1 MDAEAFVEAQ
11 VASLLTLD
19 GDGLGPGFGL
29 PPFFGEGAGAGE
41 DAYDYALEQFV
52 DAPTHAEVEE
62 MALRRALEESALLG
76 AQQGAQH
83 GAAEGLGNAERE
95 AWLAAEEER
104 ALAEAVAL
112 SLADALS
119 TALAEGSPRSVARYG
134 ARHGARHGAQHDAV
148 HDAQYEYEELPPGW
162 CAYSHQDERLYY
174 AHHESGVVQWEH
186 PNLERPL
193 QPPPPPTTTTG
204 AGASTSTTSDPA
216 AAAAADAEELMLR
229 EALEQ
234 SLLWGKAEEEAREE
248 GLVPD
253 FLRYET

>member
-41 DAYDYALEQFV
+41 DAYDYALEELV

-112 SLADALS
+112 SLADAPS
-119 TALAEGSPRSVARYG
+119 TALALAEGSPRSS

-162 CAYSHQDERLYY
+162 CAYSHPDERLYY

-193 QPPPPPTTTTG
+193 QPPPPTTTTTG

-216 AAAAADAEELMLR
+216 AAADADAEELMLR

>member
-1 MDAEAFVEAQ
+1 
-11 VASLLTLD
+11 
-19 GDGLGPGFGL
+19 
-29 PPFFGEGAGAGE
+29 
-41 DAYDYALEQFV
+41 
-52 DAPTHAEVEE
+52 
-62 MALRRALEESALLG
+62 
-76 AQQGAQH
+76 
-83 GAAEGLGNAERE
+83 
-95 AWLAAEEER
+95 
-104 ALAEAVAL
+104 
-112 SLADALS
+112 
-119 TALAEGSPRSVARYG
+119 
-134 ARHGARHGAQHDAV
+134 V

-162 CAYSHQDERLYY
+162 CAYSHPDERLYY

-204 AGASTSTTSDPA
+204 AGASTASDPA
-216 AAAAADAEELMLR
+216 AAAAAAEELMLR